1 MQTLPN
7 FLKHHNAYVNIGS
20 WVLSEVAV
28 FLSFTVA
35 FMLIFRLFRIR
46 MDKL

>member
-20 WVLSEVAV
+20 WVESEVVV
-28 FLSFTVA
+28 FLYFIVA
-35 FMLIFRLFRIR
+35 LCLF
-46 MDKL
+46 LGYLG